1 MQAADWIKIYL
12 GLYSRYSM
20 EWSIQKQIR
29 FGHNK
34 PSFQKKIFKNIWQ
47 FLDNTYDILIFE
59 NEKIGRRVVTQNRA
73 KAKSV
78 YHQSK
83 NHFQEKNCNF

>member
-34 PSFQKKIFKNIWQ
+34 PSFQKKK
-47 FLDNTYDILIFE
+47 
-59 NEKIGRRVVTQNRA
+59 
-73 KAKSV
+73 
-78 YHQSK
+78 
-83 NHFQEKNCNF
+83 FQKYLAVFRQHI

>member
-34 PSFQKKIFKNIWQ
+34 PSFQKKKNKFSKIF
-47 FLDNTYDILIFE
+47 FF
-59 NEKIGRRVVTQNRA
+59 
-73 KAKSV
+73 S
-78 YHQSK
+78 
-83 NHFQEKNCNF
+83 F